1 MYIVTNFYAHWVRT
15 YFRLI
20 YFVMKMNHLLF
31 LIKANERST
40 VSVFSTDLG
49 IFSKPL
55 YHFSH
60 GFAFLVTNKYNIFT
74 ASMHS

>member
-20 YFVMKMNHLLF
+20 YFVMKMNHLVF

-40 VSVFSTDLG
+40 VSVFSTD
-49 IFSKPL
+49 FFK
-55 YHFSH
+55 
-60 GFAFLVTNKYNIFT
+60 
-74 ASMHS
+74 ASLSL